1 MLGAWVTA
9 CCANTLVTL
18 FLAEGGW
25 SQSIS
30 EKADTHLGLW
40 KTLKDHL
47 AGSTVSALRLEGEA
61 AQVRGL
67 TRWAAWT
74 HPSGD
79 PGRFPTGPALP
90 GSPRAGSAWHPRK

>member
-25 SQSIS
+25 SQSTS
-30 EKADTHLGLW
+30 EKADACLGLW
-40 KTLKDHL
+40 KTLKDHV

-61 AQVRGL
+61 AQVL
-67 TRWAAWT
+67 PFLPATSPPADAW
-74 HPSGD
+74 SL
-79 PGRFPTGPALP
+79 R
-90 GSPRAGSAWHPRK
+90 